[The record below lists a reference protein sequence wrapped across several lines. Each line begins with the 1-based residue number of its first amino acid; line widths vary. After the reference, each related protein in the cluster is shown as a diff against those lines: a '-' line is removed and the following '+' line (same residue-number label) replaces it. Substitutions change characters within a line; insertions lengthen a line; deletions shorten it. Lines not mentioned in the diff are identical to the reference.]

1 MSERPQ
7 TPRKRRRSDFQNRLL
22 AAVKDSLY
30 STEFEQDELLA
41 LEAMIGGGLES
52 EVGMLRIMMRR
63 TLALSRG
70 TSDLEE
76 MRFNLG
82 ALGLAAMRVA
92 SLLKLRK
99 EMLAEREEVM
109 QQISQAIAQVVEE
122 MRISL

>member
-7 TPRKRRRSDFQNRLL
+7 APRKRRRSDFQNRLL

-76 MRFNLG
+76 MRFNLS